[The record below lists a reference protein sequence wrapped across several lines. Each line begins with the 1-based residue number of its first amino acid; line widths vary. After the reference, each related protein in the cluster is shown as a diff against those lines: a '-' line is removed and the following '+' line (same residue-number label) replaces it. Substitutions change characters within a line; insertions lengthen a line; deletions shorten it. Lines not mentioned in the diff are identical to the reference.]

1 VLFLIKLARP
11 LGVNFMKYQRSWLC
25 WGIISGFLFGFF
37 CFAYGVFTH
46 SHNKTQRVYSKSHSK
61 HGQAGTTL

>member
-1 VLFLIKLARP
+1 
-11 LGVNFMKYQRSWLC
+11 MKYQRSWLC